1 MTGPLVPFR
10 EIVLKVHSRCDLACD
25 HCYIYEH
32 ADQSWR
38 TRPKAI
44 SDEAISRTALRLAE
58 HATTHALPSVSV
70 ILHGGEP
77 LLAGPA
83 RLRRVCEELTTA
95 LDGVAELDL
104 RIHTNGLQLS
114 PRYLDLFDE
123 FGVRVGISLDGDRA
137 ANDRHRRFADGRSS
151 HPLVLKAVELLRQDR
166 YRHLDLGLLCT
177 VDAANDPVGVYDAL
191 DALDP
196 PRIDFLLPHATWDE
210 PPPRP
215 DGSPTAYADWL
226 LAVFDR
232 WDARGRPMPVRLFDS
247 VLSTL
252 AGGPSLTES
261 LGLAP
266 TDLVVVET
274 DGTLE
279 QVDSLKSAYEGA
291 AATGFDVFAHAFDEV
306 AAHPGVRSRQ
316 LGLAGVGEECRRCPV
331 VRSCG
336 GGLYTHR
343 YRSGPG
349 TGGTSTSEAPSPGG
363 PGSFD
368 HPSVYC
374 ADLAALIRG
383 IEDRTRAE
391 STPPAVGHPGELL
404 VAQHELTRSMLAEL
418 HAALD
423 GRGGEAWQEA
433 WELAAAVERGSDGLD
448 AVFAHPY
455 TRTWL
460 AEAIAAARADRPDTR
475 DLAERVGAYLA
486 AAVLRG
492 GLDTP
497 VRVRHRGGVLVLPT
511 LGALRLGPPGEAE
524 VRLAEKGFVVRTGAT
539 ELRVVRADEAAG
551 PWRPVRRLGRDGAPD
566 FALDDVDPYRDRFD
580 APAHPGLGRDEAADW
595 SGRLAAAW
603 ALLREAVPDQA
614 AEAAATLSTLTP
626 LDESPR
632 SPVAAPPGPAG
643 HEDGPGACFE
653 SPAWLATPGTHARRV
668 VGVVHVRPGHRGRRS
683 SALRSH
689 APDAASPALR
699 ADGAPFETRP
709 RGPVYGYGALGIPV
723 QGSPEV
729 LAPALLRG
737 YRRATLR
744 ALTEVTDLYAL
755 DGAWLRPAP
764 WRERPVPFSELL
776 AGAHERVGLAAYDRR
791 HLDHALRAL
800 DTLEDAA
807 ELTVGGKSLLTTLR
821 AEADRVRHP

>member
-83 RLRRVCEELTTA
+83 RLRRVCEELHHA
-95 LDGVAELDL
+95 LDGVADLDL

-123 FGVRVGISLDGDRA
+123 FGVRVGISLDGDRT

-177 VDAANDPVGVYDAL
+177 IDAANDPVAVYDAL

-252 AGGPSLTES
+252 TGGPSLTES

-291 AATGFDVFAHAFDEV
+291 AATGFDVFAHSLDEV

-316 LGLAGVGEECRRCPV
+316 LGLAGVSEECRRCPV

-343 YRSGPG
+343 YRSRPG
-349 TGGTSTSEAPSPGG
+349 TSPDGPGG
-363 PGSFD
+363 PGGFD
-368 HPSVYC
+368 NPSVYC
-374 ADLAALIRG
+374 ADLAALIGG
-383 IEDRTRAE
+383 IESRTRAE
-391 STPPAVGHPGELL
+391 TVPPAVGHPAELL
-404 VAQHELTRSMLAEL
+404 DAQHELTRSMLAEL

-423 GRGGEAWQEA
+423 GRGGEPWQEA
-433 WELAAAVERGSDGLD
+433 WELANAVERRSDGLD
-448 AVFAHPY
+448 TLFAHPY

-460 AEAIAAARADRPDTR
+460 AEAIAAARDGRPEAPG
-475 DLAERVGAYLA
+475 LARRVQAYVA

-497 VRVRHRGGVLVLPT
+497 VRVHHRDGVLVLPT
-511 LGALRLGPPGEAE
+511 LGALRLGPPGGSGEAE
-524 VRLAEKGFVVRTGAT
+524 VRLAEKGFVVRTGTT
-539 ELRVVRADEAAG
+539 ELRVVRADETAG

-566 FALDDVDPYRDRFD
+566 LALDDIDPYRDTFD

-603 ALLREAVPDQA
+603 ALLRDAVPDQA
-614 AEAAATLSTLTP
+614 AQAAVTLSTLTP
-626 LDESPR
+626 LAPAVAPR
-632 SPVAAPPGPAG
+632 GSAG
-643 HEDGPGACFE
+643 RGIRAG
-653 SPAWLATPGTHARRV
+653 SPA
-668 VGVVHVRPGHRGRRS
+668 
-683 SALRSH
+683 
-689 APDAASPALR
+689 
-699 ADGAPFETRP
+699 
-709 RGPVYGYGALGIPV
+709 YGYGALGVPV
-723 QGSPEV
+723 AGDPAA

-737 YRRATLR
+737 FRRATLR

-755 DGAWLRPAP
+755 DGAWQRPAP
-764 WRERPVPFSELL
+764 WRERPVPVSELL

-791 HLDHALRAL
+791 HRDHALRAL
-800 DTLEDAA
+800 DTLQDAA

-821 AEADRVRHP
+821 AEAERV